1 MEAVSSMKLD
11 KKDMVHIGVEA
22 VAFLGMAY
30 YFSGQNKKLL
40 SYIEDL
46 AQKLEEKDEAI
57 TKLEE
62 NQKQLSL
69 QLNQLSQYCSTGIN
83 SVLEKIKGTAPAPPL
98 PIPKKPVL
106 EELKVGKPVK
116 TNGKKAASTKPAK
129 PVNVSFETKPE
140 PKVKP
145 APPPSDSESDEDS
158 DLDDEIS
165 QELDEVERGNK
176 NQA

>member
-11 KKDMVHIGVEA
+11 KKDMVHIGIEA

-83 SVLEKIKGTAPAPPL
+83 SVLEKIKGTPPAPPL

-106 EELKVGKPVK
+106 EELKVGKPSK
-116 TNGKKAASTKPAK
+116 TNGKKTGSSK

-140 PKVKP
+140 PKVKS

-176 NQA
+176 LAS